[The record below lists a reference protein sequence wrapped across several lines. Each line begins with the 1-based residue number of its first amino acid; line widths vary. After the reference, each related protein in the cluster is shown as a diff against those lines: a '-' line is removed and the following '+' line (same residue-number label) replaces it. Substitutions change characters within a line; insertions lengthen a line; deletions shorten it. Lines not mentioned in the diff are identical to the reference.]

1 MGFYSPCQPPP
12 HFSPFTALESSLVS
26 PAVPCPVPVLRGLVV
41 PISSPLP
48 PALFSLLSDY
58 RLLTNEIIREALTS
72 GTTSRGA
79 LSRFARNRALVHQL
93 TGQHAVVS
101 SDIALALAKGH
112 RRRLRE
118 GLHPRVPY
126 IRRLFLRTNPKTFH
140 LDSDSGKVRLSLRN
154 GEWCSFV
161 LPLSDYH
168 RDRLCGDGVRIKQLQ
183 VSPDRAIFFLERPA
197 PEPYAAT
204 SLLAL
209 DTNESSL
216 DGVSV
221 DSQESHL
228 VQVPFPEVR
237 RIQATHFV
245 RRRKLNKKKT
255 HDRRVARRLLRTE
268 GRRERH
274 RVKSRLHVLTSR
286 LLDILARHHAALAL
300 EDLSRMP
307 IPRRGRGARTRRRLS
322 SWPRR
327 ELHRQLEY
335 KAADRGVPVY
345 WVNPFRTSITCPKC
359 GEITRPRSRVGPT
372 FTCGHCGWTMDRQLN
387 AGLNVG
393 RTALREI
400 AELGGLRLDLDA
412 LSHDARRPRYPFEKS
427 DGHGR
432 SGRRGRDPK
441 GAPPKGGKL
450 Q

>member
-1 MGFYSPCQPPP
+1 FI
-12 HFSPFTALESSLVS
+12 TLESSFFRSIVT
-26 PAVPCPVPVLRGLVV
+26 PRVPVLRGLVV
-41 PISSPLP
+41 SLSSPLP
-48 PALFSLLSDY
+48 PALFSLLADY
-58 RLLTNEIIREALTS
+58 RLLTNEILREALAS
-72 GTTSRGA
+72 GKTSRGA
-79 LSRFARNRALVHQL
+79 LSRFARDRASVHQL
-93 TGQHAVVS
+93 NGQHAVVAA
-101 SDIALALAKGH
+101 DIALSLAKGH

-126 IRRLFLRTNPKTFH
+126 IRRLFLRTNPRTFH
-140 LDSDSGKVRLSLRN
+140 LDPESGKVRLSLRN
-154 GEWCSFV
+154 GDWCSF
-161 LPLSDYH
+161 LLHLSRYQ
-168 RDRLCGDGVRIKQLQ
+168 RDRLGGEGVRIKQLQ
-183 VSPDRAIFFLERPA
+183 VSPDRAVLFLERPA
-197 PEPYAAT
+197 PKPYAAT

-221 DSQESHL
+221 DSRASRL
-228 VQVPFPEVR
+228 VQVPFPELR
-237 RIQATHFV
+237 HIQAAHFV
-245 RRRKLNKKKT
+245 RRRKLAQKKA
-255 HDRRVARRLLRTE
+255 HDRRVGRRLLGKE

-274 RVKSRLHVLTSR
+274 RIRSRLHVLTAR
-286 LLDILARHHAALAL
+286 LLDIVARHHGALAL

-307 IPRRGRGARTRRRLS
+307 TSRRRFSARTRRRLS

-335 KAADRGVPVY
+335 KAVDWGIPVY

-372 FTCGHCGWTMDRQLN
+372 FTCDHCGWTMDRQLN

-412 LSHDARRPRYPFEKS
+412 LSHDAMRPRYPFAEA

-432 SGRRGRDPK
+432 SGRRGRDCK
-441 GAPPKGGKL
+441 GAPPKGGEL